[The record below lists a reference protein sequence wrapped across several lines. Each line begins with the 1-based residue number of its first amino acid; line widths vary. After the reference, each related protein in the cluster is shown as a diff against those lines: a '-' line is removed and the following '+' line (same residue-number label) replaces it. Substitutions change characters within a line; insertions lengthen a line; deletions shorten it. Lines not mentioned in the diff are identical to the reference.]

1 VALPDYVLEVEHWIS
16 IAPGFGRCIT
26 ASMLRSLASAVG
38 SSHVVTDPD
47 VLAGR
52 SVDHTGRYR
61 GRAGALVRPGSAEQV
76 AEVLR
81 VCRDA
86 GAYVTVQG
94 GRTSLVAGTVPE
106 HEDVLLS
113 TERLSAVGDVDTVER
128 RIEVGAG
135 ATLTAVQHA
144 ASAVGLVFGVDL
156 SARDT
161 ATVGGMASTNAGGL
175 RTVRYGN
182 MGEQVTGLD
191 VALPDGSV
199 LRRHSRVRRDNTGYD
214 LPALFVG
221 AEGTL
226 GVITALDLRLHP
238 APSHRVTAVGGF
250 ADLEALVDAGRV
262 FADVD
267 GIAALELIDGRFG
280 ALTREHLGF
289 GAPVDGDWLLLVE
302 LAADH
307 DQTERLADL
316 LGGARLCGE
325 PAVGVDAVAQQRL
338 WRVRESVAEVL
349 GVYGPPLKF
358 DVSLPLSAIGGFAR
372 DAVALVR
379 ARVPGALP
387 LLFGHIGEGNL
398 HLNVLRC
405 PLESEPAL
413 YAAMM
418 DLIAECGGNVSSEH
432 GVGSRKRPYLGM
444 SREAADIA
452 VMRTV
457 KTALDP
463 TGYLNPAVLF
473 D

>member
-1 VALPDYVLEVEHWIS
+1 MASSVLRTVS
-16 IAPGFGRCIT
+16 
-26 ASMLRSLASAVG
+26 SVVG
-38 SSHVVTDPD
+38 PSHVSTDPD

-61 GRAGALVRPGSAEQV
+61 GRASALVRPGSADEV

-86 GAYVTVQG
+86 GTHVTVQG

-106 HEDVLLS
+106 HDDLLLS
-113 TERLSAVGDVDTVER
+113 TERLCAISDVDTTER
-128 RIEVGAG
+128 RVEAGAG
-135 ATLTAVQHA
+135 ATLAAVQRA
-144 ASAVGLVFGVDL
+144 AAAAGLVFGVDL
-156 SARDT
+156 AARDT

-182 MGEQVTGLD
+182 MGEQVIGLD

-199 LRRHSRVRRDNTGYD
+199 VRRHSRVRADNTGYD

-238 APSHRVTAVGGF
+238 DPPHRVTAVCGF
-250 ADLEALVDAGRV
+250 EDLDALVDAGRL
-262 FADVD
+262 FRDLD
-267 GIAALELIDGRFG
+267 GIAALELIDGRAS
-280 ALTREHLGF
+280 ALTAEHLGVA
-289 GAPVDGDWLLLVE
+289 APVRGDWLLLVE
-302 LAADH
+302 LASDH
-307 DQTERLADL
+307 DQTERLADAL
-316 LGGARLCGE
+316 ERVRTCGE
-325 PAVGVDAVAQQRL
+325 PAVGVDVAAQQRL
-338 WRVRESVAEVL
+338 WRLRESIAEVL
-349 GVYGPPLKF
+349 GVYGPPVKF
-358 DVSLPLSAIGGFAR
+358 DVSLPLPAVAAFAR
-372 DAVALVR
+372 DADALLHRHAPDAVG
-379 ARVPGALP
+379 V
-387 LLFGHIGEGNL
+387 LFGHIAEGNL

-405 PLESEPAL
+405 DEKQERDL

-432 GVGSRKRPYLGM
+432 GVGSRKRGYVGM

-452 VMRTV
+452 AMRTV
-457 KTALDP
+457 KAAFDP
-463 TGYLNPAVLF
+463 TGYLNAAVLF